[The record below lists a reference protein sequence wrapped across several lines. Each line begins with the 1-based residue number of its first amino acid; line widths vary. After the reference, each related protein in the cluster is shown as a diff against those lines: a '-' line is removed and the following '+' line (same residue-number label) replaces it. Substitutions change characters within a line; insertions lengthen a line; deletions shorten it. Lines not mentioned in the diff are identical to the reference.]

1 MINATS
7 NRNILKLIKYGPIT
21 VVVLFSAVMIMLLIK
36 ENKAALER
44 DIVRLS
50 NNAISQQRLLLKNQ
64 IDALSNHTSFEK
76 NTATEQLQNDI
87 RERVLEAHAIATGIY
102 RSNQSLPKFEI
113 GTRIKD
119 ALRNVRFLEG
129 RGYFFATSLDGVSEL
144 LPIQPDLEGT
154 SINDMTD
161 VKGTKIV
168 KDMVALM
175 KERDETFYHW
185 WFQKPDSDTRPY
197 FKVGFLKRFEPLDWY
212 LGTGEY
218 LVDFETQLQNK
229 MLARLQLNRSN
240 LTFDY
245 FIVNDALHYISH
257 NDPAMIGQT
266 TTSEVLHVK
275 QRHSLALE
283 GEFIDSS
290 HSFIGDNGLLTGK
303 ITYARHNPD
312 WHWTLVGSIDL
323 EAVNQYFVD
332 HKRDLEIKNEET
344 LLKILL
350 LSTVLSLM
358 LVAVCFVISRNT
370 AKRFKRYESK
380 ILRHVN
386 QLNDNKEQLRFLA
399 NHDPL
404 TKLRNRR
411 ELESSIEADITLCLE
426 SDTQLAVM
434 FFDLDDFKKINDH
447 YGHATGDTL
456 LSVLGESFS
465 ELLGPKDNVF
475 RFGGDEFIFCF
486 PLLTNYEHAKEKVLA
501 IQQVFSKEIDIFN
514 NKLHVNGSIGIS
526 MYPHDGLEASE
537 LIRKADLV
545 LYKSKAQQKGQFLF
559 YEQSLH
565 LELERALLIETKLR
579 TALANNELSLVYQ
592 PQICATSGQIMGV
605 EALIRWHNSE
615 LGFIAPDEFIKVA
628 ENVGL
633 IDAIGDFVIE
643 QTCHDIALYNHNNAS
658 PITVSVNVSPAQL
671 INEEF
676 VAKICAVTKKHQL
689 SNAYVTI
696 EITENVLI
704 SEMAR
709 SKAVIEAL
717 RDRGFDVSLDDFGTG
732 YSSLSY
738 LTQLSISELKID
750 RSFIMK
756 CLSSEQSLS
765 LVRSIILIAQS
776 GHMSTVAEGVE
787 TIEQYEKL
795 RELGCDI
802 IQGYYFSKPLPFMQ
816 LCEQYA
822 PDIELAVLSESDAL

>member
-1 MINATS
+1 MINASS
-7 NRNILKLIKYGPIT
+7 NKNILKLIKYGPIT

-64 IDALSNHTSFEK
+64 IDALSSHTSFEK

-87 RERVLEAHAIATGIY
+87 RERVLEAHAIAMGIY
-102 RSNQSLPKFEI
+102 RSNQSLPKLEI
-113 GTRIKD
+113 GIRIKD

-154 SINDMTD
+154 SITDMVD

-245 FIVNDALHYISH
+245 FIVNDDLNYISH
-257 NDPAMIGQT
+257 NDPVMIGQV
-266 TTSEVLHVK
+266 TTSEIFHVK
-275 QRHSLALE
+275 QRHSLALD

-290 HSFIGDNGLLTGK
+290 HSYIDDNGLLTGK

-332 HKRDLEIKNEET
+332 HKRDLELKNEET

-370 AKRFKRYESK
+370 AKRFKRYEAK

-411 ELESSIEADITLCLE
+411 ELESSIESDITLCLE

-465 ELLGPKDNVF
+465 ELLGANDNVF

-486 PLLTNYEHAKEKVLA
+486 PLLTDYEHAKEKVLA
-501 IQQVFSKEIDIFN
+501 IQQVFSREIDIFN

-579 TALANNELSLVYQ
+579 TALVNNELSLVYQ
-592 PQICATSGQIMGV
+592 PQICATSCQIMGV

-633 IDAIGDFVIE
+633 IDSIGDFVME
-643 QTCHDIALYNHNNAS
+643 QACHDIALYNNNNAS
-658 PITVSVNVSPAQL
+658 PIAVSINVSPAQL
-671 INEEF
+671 INEDF
-676 VAKICAVTKKHQL
+676 VAKICAITKQHQL
-689 SNAYVTI
+689 ANAYVTI

-704 SEMAR
+704 SEMER
-709 SKAVIEAL
+709 SRAVIEEL

-756 CLSSEQSLS
+756 CLSSDQSLS

-802 IQGYYFSKPLPFMQ
+802 IQGYYFSKPLPFAK
-816 LCEQYA
+816 LCEEYA
-822 PDIELAVLSESDAL
+822 PEIESAVLSESDVL

>member
-7 NRNILKLIKYGPIT
+7 NKNILKLIKYGPIT

-64 IDALSNHTSFEK
+64 IDALSSHTSFEK

-102 RSNQSLPKFEI
+102 RSNQSLPRAEI

-168 KDMVALM
+168 QDMVALM
-175 KERDETFYHW
+175 KEGDETFYHW
-185 WFQKPDSDTRPY
+185 WFQRPNSDTQPY

-240 LTFDY
+240 LAFDY
-245 FIVNDALHYISH
+245 FIVNDDLNYISH
-257 NDPAMIGQT
+257 NNPSMIGKLTLNSAFQI
-266 TTSEVLHVK
+266 K
-275 QRHSLALE
+275 QRHTLAMD

-290 HSFIGDNGLLTGK
+290 HSYIGDNGLLTGK

-312 WHWTLVGSIDL
+312 WHWTLVGTIDL
-323 EAVNQYFVD
+323 EEVNQYFID
-332 HKRDLEIKNEET
+332 HKHELEIKNEAT

-350 LSTVLSLM
+350 LSTTLSLL

-380 ILRHVN
+380 ILRHVS
-386 QLNDNKEQLRFLA
+386 QLNENKEQLHFLA

-404 TKLRNRR
+404 TKLPNRR
-411 ELESSIEADITLCLE
+411 ELESSIEADIALCRE
-426 SDTQLAVM
+426 TSSELAVM

-456 LSVLGESFS
+456 LSSLGQSFR

-486 PLLTNYEHAKEKVLA
+486 PLLKDNEEAKDKVLA
-501 IQQVFSKEIDIFN
+501 IQRVFAREINVLN

-526 MYPHDGLEASE
+526 MFPCDGQEASE

-559 YEQSLH
+559 YEQALH
-565 LELERALLIETKLR
+565 LELERALLIESKLR
-579 TALANNELSLVYQ
+579 TALENDELSMVYQ
-592 PQICATSGQIMGV
+592 PQICATSSQIMGV
-605 EALIRWHNSE
+605 EALLRWHNNE
-615 LGFIAPDEFIKVA
+615 LGFIPPDEFIKVA

-633 IDAIGDFVIE
+633 IESIGDFVIE
-643 QTCHDIALYNHNNAS
+643 KACYDIAQYNRDNAS
-658 PITVSVNVSPAQL
+658 PIAVSINVSPAQL
-671 INEEF
+671 IKDDF
-676 VAKICAVTKKHQL
+676 VAKVCAVTKRNGL

-704 SEMAR
+704 SEMGR
-709 SKAVIEAL
+709 SRAVIEDL
-717 RDRGFDVSLDDFGTG
+717 RDHGFDVSLDDFGTG

-756 CLSSEQSLS
+756 CLASEQSLS

-787 TIEQYEKL
+787 TVEQYDKL

-802 IQGYYFSKPLPFMQ
+802 IQGYFFSKPLSFDA
-816 LCEQYA
+816 LCKEYISEA
-822 PDIELAVLSESDAL
+822 ESVALSESDAL